1 MGACR
6 CLQRAV
12 FAVLHGGTGQ
22 RVAGSVYNQVSTSIH
37 TLVTY
42 VKLSQMYVSLSG

>member
-12 FAVLHGGTGQ
+12 FAVIHGGVKGTGQ
-22 RVAGSVYNQVSTSIH
+22 RVAGSLHNQVSTSIL
-37 TLVTY
+37 TLVT
-42 VKLSQMYVSLSG
+42 